1 MGVVDQAVQDGIGQG
16 GVPDLG
22 VPFICWELS
31 GHKGGTEAVTVFED
45 FQEVPA
51 LFFSQGGQTPI
62 VQGDQIGFGEGGQE
76 LGIASVPFGEL
87 EVLEET
93 VKAEITD
100 RVALST
106 GFVGQGT
113 GQEGFTASGGAGNEN
128 IVVLIHPVAGTQLGD
143 QGFVQAARVAEVDIL
158 QGRWLS
164 QPGLTETGF
173 QPAIFPVG
181 HFPIYEQSQALL
193 EAEGP
198 DLGEPLLIFEGPG
211 HTGQPEGLEFFER
224 RMSQHIGPPS
234 GSIETREGY
243 RVPLPGRAG
252 CFRAGACGPDRF

>member
-1 MGVVDQAVQDGIGQG
+1 MGVVDQAIQDGIGQG
-16 GVPDLG
+16 GVPDLSM
-22 VPFICWELS
+22 PFIHWELS

-193 EAEGP
+193 EAEGA

-224 RMSQHIGPPS
+224 RMSQHIGPP
-234 GSIETREGY
+234 Y
-243 RVPLPGRAG
+243 W
-252 CFRAGACGPDRF
+252 

>member
-143 QGFVQAARVAEVDIL
+143 QGFCPGREGGGSRYPPGPLVVAA
-158 QGRWLS
+158 
-164 QPGLTETGF
+164 
-173 QPAIFPVG
+173 
-181 HFPIYEQSQALL
+181 
-193 EAEGP
+193 GP
-198 DLGEPLLIFEGPG
+198 DGDGFSAGD
-211 HTGQPEGLEFFER
+211 F
-224 RMSQHIGPPS
+224 
-234 GSIETREGY
+234 
-243 RVPLPGRAG
+243 PGRS
-252 CFRAGACGPDRF
+252 FPDLRAIPGVPRS